1 MVTTIACFRPHRH
14 QKATDK
20 RPTNRLQPTSLFHR
34 VASCAHASKKFQ
46 RFTVLEWVPT
56 KESATCMTRR
66 LRPRHA
72 LASGRLLRLSPFRFH
87 TLAWSNSPSTAHVP
101 LNSRLLSLNH
111 PSTPSFPIMTTKYTQ
126 RKLTLDVDIRRWS
139 ACR

>member
-20 RPTNRLQPTSLFHR
+20 RPSNRLQRTSLFHR

-87 TLAWSNSPSTAHVP
+87 TSVEQLPFYGTRALKFASPLAQSPIHTE
-101 LNSRLLSLNH
+101 LSYH
-111 PSTPSFPIMTTKYTQ
+111 DY
-126 RKLTLDVDIRRWS
+126 
-139 ACR
+139 